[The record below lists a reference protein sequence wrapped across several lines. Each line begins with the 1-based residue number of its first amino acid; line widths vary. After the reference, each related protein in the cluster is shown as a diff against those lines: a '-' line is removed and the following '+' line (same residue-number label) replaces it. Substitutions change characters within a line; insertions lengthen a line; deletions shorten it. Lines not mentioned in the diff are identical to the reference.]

1 MAFAFGIQYGL
12 DDIRRA
18 NEAITRELEQQLA
31 ITQRLANESRMI
43 TGRSAY
49 SLDGGRAVATV
60 ANPLSLQREQEIV
73 FDRMLDRKFRSFRAS
88 SAGTALSRGLSTIR
102 SAGGRSSGIAGNIGD
117 IAQLASGDWSVGNVV
132 GALQTA
138 SDITQGTRVAGLF
151 GALGTALPALMALG
165 LASGAVMA
173 APLAFAEAPKSVTDA
188 IDASNRAFKNL
199 RSQFKRAGT
208 SIDTAPVDTGAI
220 RGYNFDRADSAQ
232 GFYGRM
238 ELSAKLAKDV
248 YEAASALAAADP
260 KDAARFLNLPGQQS
274 KSSIRYYIK
283 QMLDQGTTLGLRLAA
298 NDMTKTLGE
307 IKKREAAQ
315 AELFDRDPIMASK
328 HQERLRAQKWEE
340 RQRAKDL
347 RDWSRS

>member
-49 SLDGGRAVATV
+49 SLGAGPEAATNKQQSERDQEVTFNRLLDRRLRNATGRFAGMPSSVSTGIARNVGDVAQLMQGGLSARNIHGAMEILGDAVSGTRAVGAVGMAARALLPMAALGATSGAIMASAYQLFAAPPKHLMDEIGK
-60 ANPLSLQREQEIV
+60 ANKAFYSLQ
-73 FDRMLDRKFRSFRAS
+73 
-88 SAGTALSRGLSTIR
+88 
-102 SAGGRSSGIAGNIGD
+102 
-117 IAQLASGDWSVGNVV
+117 
-132 GALQTA
+132 
-138 SDITQGTRVAGLF
+138 
-151 GALGTALPALMALG
+151 
-165 LASGAVMA
+165 
-173 APLAFAEAPKSVTDA
+173 
-188 IDASNRAFKNL
+188 
-199 RSQFKRAGT
+199 SQFKAAGEKLA
-208 SIDTAPVDTGAI
+208 SAPVDTGAI
-220 RGYNFDRADSAQ
+220 RGYNFDQVDSAQ